1 MKDSAKLPART
12 PQTTR
17 DLPLGRNH
25 AVREES
31 DRPQPHLSFSLPV
44 HDAQGQEVDEPL
56 RRTQKLISRWAPH
69 LGLQASTVP
78 FCWDTNIQKQ
88 LAARRLLGLM
98 QAGRLHLNRSRY
110 ESDTELG
117 HFVLA
122 HELVHLAQRSERAIH
137 PGARRGSPAGAERE
151 ADRLAKDLV
160 LHDRA
165 TRPRVLLP
173 GDAVAAK
180 EDAPHAP
187 KLGELVVQTRLRELE
202 EIRSYLETGL
212 LDWAVTDGDIENI
225 FRILEPLAFV
235 LIRAIS
241 RALGFKDRY
250 KVVSEI
256 SAGHFKRFRRPI
268 FAFYT
273 GMDQWEFTFV
283 PDDPFEGASLEG
295 LSREEAYGAHYIAIN
310 LQKQRPT
317 WKPRPQH
324 MRVLQK
330 LQSAEYA
337 AVIGEIAADL
347 EEAEKEEQKKEA
359 AIGQERAKAQE
370 GPVKDKLD
378 RFLAFATKKLSRSF
392 TDWAVTDRE
401 ALAVL
406 DALSAFLNDAALMR
420 GAVEGLQQ
428 LNLLDRFLE
437 NIPVETLYLE
447 TPQAPE
453 VESGITDRVNRRRVL
468 LRALAYRQPHKN
480 VRMAESLLKKGFFI
494 FDWAVTD
501 EEAFF
506 AFQLLKVV
514 PPPAREAFFAAEDG
528 KQAKTLFEELSL
540 RMKEGSTM
548 NFYSGG
554 EGGADLTAL
563 QQQLL
568 DERLWNES
576 SRVRL
581 EGLLRMAIAAGEHE
595 WVFGQSKWRYQTSKP
610 YQTEC
615 ENKAFRQGIVD
626 KFGLYYPGVRE
637 QFDDTVAKPL
647 TGKPFGSDNIFATI
661 WEAVKFIGASK
672 HPWQL
677 IGKALFSESVGGD
690 ELDFGKLQ
698 NITGGSL
705 MGVRFRLQKDV
716 DPATAEELLDNQVR
730 WDLDQGVIQM
740 RAAKVLIDAIHYP
753 MANLKIQAGKTE
765 ISGFYLHIQ
774 YPAPES
780 PSGGAHTVI
789 RLRMDYARI
798 EDLSL
803 IGPGSMT
810 SINQVLLRDAL
821 VDLMPEGAALGT
833 PRDEIAW
840 GNIFFTPLF
849 NIIKITGLD
858 LKDIPILGSLSVT
871 GATERLAQGLQQPN
885 TPLGVKVLAGE
896 VKISGLATSGGQFVD
911 EIDLKDLSL
920 RSTRGRAGYKKWLQ
934 GEISRLEK
942 ESMELGAKAPD
953 AKSVSFQTQ
962 RTLEI
967 QLKSVRAELAGIEQA
982 EAERRDLEQ
991 CQKTGQ
997 ISPEDQRKL
1006 ARLRDYLDHLDEVGR
1021 GGVAAD
1027 VGAAT
1032 VKGVGG
1038 KIAMGDLSLKELH
1051 GHGRSAGAVLGFLF
1065 DSAAMN
1071 RLLRGPEYR
1080 PVIQGV
1086 EEKDPSFAL
1095 RFQDLALNQVD
1106 VPGDIPTAEQADAE
1120 YDKILGEATANPFAN
1135 DIGRDIRLLRAL
1147 RRKEAAHRYW
1157 LLAELALHTPQELKE
1172 EEVREF
1178 NQLRDYF
1185 RNQKKFH
1192 ADTISFGP
1200 GALEIGHTAGTG
1212 TTQFSVFGENLEMT
1226 QVSAGG
1232 LTANRIHGRQARI
1245 GAQFSEGLAG
1255 LLKNPRRALRAGG
1268 LTADELTIEGISHE
1282 QYGHLFDRFSLTKG
1296 VTAGVEQRGN
1306 KIEAGTG
1313 ALSVEG
1319 FGISPRLQLLRQR
1332 MIRLRLRSP
1341 RTPEEDGQ
1349 LQKLETDI
1357 AWMEQYLRQRREAYQ
1372 KWGGAKTPEEKA
1384 AAQAI
1389 MDESD
1394 TAVVLRLAEYGAA
1407 GIVVNELGVRVTG
1420 LGDVFSENFDLDAAL
1435 ENGIQIEG
1443 SGPQERF
1450 LKSAT
1455 ISGLHAKTDDK
1466 EGQMVGS
1473 AEKAELG
1480 EMRGKID
1487 YSKSQIKF
1495 TNLTIES
1502 LTLSNFLLTAL
1513 GDKEGTGHQVYSNGA
1528 TTFTGLRLT
1537 GELNFTPR
1545 QTVDPTGKENVGDY
1559 RLSHI
1564 HIQDFGIKKIAA
1576 NELNY
1581 EHLASKIHVT
1591 LHSGSLE
1598 DVYVND
1604 LNLFL
1609 PEDPKTDLVV
1619 TGEAGIKAI
1628 RDLEVQAAL
1637 PGGFELERV
1646 RLNGGGLQLNLLSD
1660 GERQFSLGD
1669 LSLAAG
1675 SLRGPDGWAR
1685 FSFDHLR
1692 GDIIQKGDLVEFKK
1706 IRLDDLTVSRFKWKA
1721 GDGEVRS
1728 SGATTFH
1735 GLWLN
1740 AELRTKKEKNPKT
1753 GEETT
1758 AISSAKVSHLHV
1770 DQITSEHLVYQAGDL
1785 TIEIRRPASR
1795 QGKEEPPPLNIETIE
1810 LTDLLWEPKKG
1821 FRNWKLDA
1829 VSARADFVTSFKE
1842 DIKLNT
1848 ELTATGLHA
1857 ALSRDGKIVASIDEL
1872 YALTE
1877 GKAKGV
1883 QVKALASRAKTGP
1896 ITYSPD
1902 ENKIEMPSFVLPS
1915 LGVQQLSYDGESFKV
1930 EVPEGTGGAIMQ
1942 DIEAGLLVNLNPP
1955 PKKGT
1960 PSDPKA
1966 SRIKNVTIHTFKV
1979 PTTSAWGLT
1988 FTLKDPA
1995 DPIVITVAPDKPAT
2009 LDKLELKPETPLV
2022 FTPKGESW
2030 DILGSLT
2037 LNSADVSQI
2046 GLDVGKSISAHADV
2060 KAKTFSL
2067 DFLGAGKTRFK
2078 IATVTAEEIR
2088 GKLGNG
2094 DFNLSTGEGGSKFQA
2109 EGKPKPG
2116 VTLTDVSVLT
2126 DSRSEKSEFTVGGI
2140 GMYGFVYDDRAQGLH
2155 LDVREALL
2163 KKKDGS
2169 PLTKEDGSA
2178 LTVEEGE
2185 ITVPKVEIN
2194 DAYFKIDDVLKLVG
2208 GGGSTPSDPSALSYA
2223 PDMALLNN
2231 LGGHVNFDV
2240 DLRSNKLNDDSVHVR
2255 VGITNGIINF
2265 NSIESALGASKL
2277 NIALDFEIDKDSKP
2291 PKLYLEL
2298 DWRINKRQIEWGL
2311 TPEELTLANS
2321 GQVRLTTLLKPI
2333 LVDNPPTPGEETFR
2347 VESLRY
2353 RDADIDLHMPNKSKI
2368 VLGNAGEIELGG
2380 NTKSDNALRFSARHT
2395 GYISKDAPMAF
2406 DVEAHVSKTDL
2417 KIAGGDKRLRIGQ
2430 IHIDGLKD
2438 AHLDFESKEV
2448 STGINIDVPKTLE
2461 GTLSHASA
2469 ENIRITPVKRAKEEH
2484 K

>member
-1 MKDSAKLPART
+1 MRDSVKLPART
-12 PQTTR
+12 PQTTS
-17 DLPLGRNH
+17 DFPLDRNR
-25 AVREES
+25 AVREDFEP
-31 DRPQPHLSFSLPV
+31 PQPRLPFALPA
-44 HDAQGQEVDEPL
+44 HDAKEQEVDETL
-56 RRTQKLISRWAPH
+56 RRTRELVSRWAPH
-69 LGLQASTVP
+69 LGLQPSTIAL
-78 FCWDTNIQKQ
+78 CWDPGMQQQ

-98 QAGRLHLNRSRY
+98 QAGRLHLNRARY
-110 ESDTELG
+110 EADAELG
-117 HFVLA
+117 RFVLA
-122 HELVHLAQRSERAIH
+122 HELVHLAQRSERAVH

-151 ADRLAKDLV
+151 ADRLARGLV

-165 TRPRVLLP
+165 ARPRVLLP
-173 GDAVAAK
+173 GGAVAAK

-187 KLGELVVQTRLRELE
+187 KLGELVVQTRQRELE

-212 LDWAVTDGDIENI
+212 FDWAITDGDIDNI

-241 RALGFKDRY
+241 RALDFKERH

-256 SAGHFKRFRRPI
+256 SPGHFKRFRRPI

-273 GMDQWEFTFV
+273 GMDQWEFNFA
-283 PDDPFEGASLEG
+283 PEDPFEGASLEG
-295 LSREEAYGAHYIAIN
+295 LAREEAYGAHYIATN

-317 WKPRPQH
+317 WKPKPQH
-324 MRVLQK
+324 RRMLQK

-337 AVIGEIAADL
+337 ATLGEIAADL
-347 EEAEKEEQKKEA
+347 EEAEKEEQKREA

-370 GPVKDKLD
+370 GPLKDKIG

-428 LNLLDRFLE
+428 LDLLDRFLE

-453 VESGITDRVNRRRVL
+453 MESGIKDRVNRRRVL
-468 LRALAYRQPHKN
+468 LRVLAYRQPHKN
-480 VRMAESLLKKGFFI
+480 VHMAESLLKKGFFI
-494 FDWAVTD
+494 FDWVVTD

-514 PPPAREAFFAAEDG
+514 PPPAREAFFAAEGG
-528 KQAKTLFEELSL
+528 KQAKVLFEELSL
-540 RMKEGSTM
+540 SMKEGPTM

-554 EGGADLTAL
+554 EGGADLMAL

-576 SRVRL
+576 GRVRL
-581 EGLLRMAIAAGEHE
+581 EGLLRLAIAAGEHE
-595 WVFGQSKWRYQTSKP
+595 WVFSQSKWRYQTSKP
-610 YQTEC
+610 YQSEC
-615 ENKAFRQGIVD
+615 EKKVFRAGIVD

-637 QFDDTVAKPL
+637 VFDDKVAKPL
-647 TGKPFGSDNIFATI
+647 SGKPFGSDNIFATI
-661 WEAVKFIGASK
+661 GQALDFIGASK
-672 HPWQL
+672 HPWQ
-677 IGKALFSESVGGD
+677 IVGKALFSESIGG
-690 ELDFGKLQ
+690 EGLNFGEFQ
-698 NITGGSL
+698 DITGGSL
-705 MGVRFRLQKDV
+705 LGAKFERIDKV
-716 DPATAEELLDNQVR
+716 DDATREELLDNIVQ
-730 WDLDQGVIQM
+730 WDLDRGVIQM
-740 RAAKVLIDAIHYP
+740 RASKVLIESIHYP
-753 MANLKIQAGKTE
+753 MANLKIQAGKTA
-765 ISGFYLHIQ
+765 ITGLYLHIQ

-780 PSGGAHTVI
+780 PPGGAHTVI
-789 RLRMDYARI
+789 RLRMDFAQI
-798 EDLSL
+798 EDLAL

-821 VDLMPEGAALGT
+821 VELKPEGASIGK
-833 PRDEIAW
+833 PRNEIAW

-849 NIIKITGLD
+849 NIIKMTGLD
-858 LKDIPILGSLSVT
+858 LQGIPILSPLSVT
-871 GATERLAQGLQQPN
+871 SASDRLAQGLQQPN
-885 TPLGVKVLAGE
+885 TPLDVKVMAGQIK
-896 VKISGLATSGGQFVD
+896 VSGLATSSGQFVD
-911 EIDLKDLSL
+911 EIDLHDLSL
-920 RSTRGRAGYKKWLQ
+920 RSTQGRAGYKKWLQ
-934 GEISRLEK
+934 QEIARLEN
-942 ESMELGAKAPD
+942 EGVALGAKTPD
-953 AKSVSFQTQ
+953 PKSVSFPTR
-962 RTLEI
+962 RTVEI

-991 CQKTGQ
+991 RQKTGQ

-1006 ARLRDYLDHLDEVGR
+1006 ARLRDYLDHLDDAGR

-1027 VGAAT
+1027 IGTAT

-1038 KIAMGDLSLKELH
+1038 KVAMGDLSLKELH

-1071 RLLRGPEYR
+1071 RLLRGPDYK

-1086 EEKDPSFAL
+1086 EEEDPSFAL
-1095 RFQDLALNQVD
+1095 RFQDLTLQQVD
-1106 VPGDIPTAEQADAE
+1106 VPGDIPTAEQADKE
-1120 YDKILGEATANPFAN
+1120 YDKILEEAAVNPFAN
-1135 DIGRDIRLLRAL
+1135 DIGLEIRFLRAR
-1147 RRKEAAHRYW
+1147 RRKENAHRYW
-1157 LLAELALHTPQELKE
+1157 LLADLALHTPQELTEKE
-1172 EEVREF
+1172 VQEFQRLRE
-1178 NQLRDYF
+1178 DF

-1192 ADTISFGP
+1192 AATISFGP

-1226 QVSAGG
+1226 QVSAGE

-1255 LLKNPRRALRAGG
+1255 LLKNPRRAMRAGG
-1268 LTADELTIEGISHE
+1268 LTADELTIEGVSHE
-1282 QYGHLFDRFSLTKG
+1282 QYGHLFDRLSLTKG
-1296 VTAGVEQRGN
+1296 VTAGIEQRGN
-1306 KIEAGTG
+1306 KIEAGAG
-1313 ALSVEG
+1313 MLSVEG

-1332 MIRLRLRSP
+1332 MIRLQLRSP

-1349 LQKLETDI
+1349 LQKLKADI
-1357 AWMEQYLRQRREAYQ
+1357 AWMEGYLRQRREAYQ
-1372 KWGGAKTPEEKA
+1372 KWVAAKTPEEKA
-1384 AAQAI
+1384 AAQTV

-1394 TAVVLRLAEYGAA
+1394 TAAVLLLAEYGAA
-1407 GIVVNELGVRVTG
+1407 GLVVNELGVRVTG
-1420 LGDVFSENFDLDAAL
+1420 LGDIFSENFDLDAAL
-1435 ENGIQIEG
+1435 GNGIQIEG
-1443 SGPQERF
+1443 SGPQQRF

-1455 ISGLHAKTDDK
+1455 VSGLHAKTDDK
-1466 EGQMVGS
+1466 EGQMVGR

-1480 EMRGKID
+1480 EMRGKIE

-1495 TNLTIES
+1495 TNLTLES
-1502 LTLSNFLLTAL
+1502 LSLSNFLLTAL
-1513 GDKEGTGHQVYSNGA
+1513 GGKEDTGHQVYSNGA

-1537 GELNFTPR
+1537 GELNFTLR
-1545 QTVDPTGKENVGDY
+1545 QTADPTGKENVGDY

-1581 EHLASKIHVT
+1581 RHLGSKIHVT

-1637 PGGFELERV
+1637 PGGFELQRA
-1646 RLNGGGLQLNLLSD
+1646 RLNGGGLTLNLLSD
-1660 GERQFSLGD
+1660 GERQLSLGD

-1692 GDIIQKGDLVEFKK
+1692 GDIIQKGDLVQFKK
-1706 IRLDDLTVSRFKWKA
+1706 IRLDDITVSRFKWKA
-1721 GDGEVRS
+1721 GNGEVRS
-1728 SGATTFH
+1728 SGLTTFH

-1753 GEETT
+1753 GEESTV
-1758 AISSAKVSHLHV
+1758 ISSVKVSHLHV
-1770 DQITSEHLVYQAGDL
+1770 DKVTSEHLVYQAGDL
-1785 TIEIRRPASR
+1785 TIEVRRPASR
-1795 QGKEEPPPLNIETIE
+1795 QGKEEPPPLQIESID
-1810 LTDLLWEPKKG
+1810 LRDLLWEPKKG
-1821 FRNWKLDA
+1821 IRNWKLDI

-1857 ALSRDGKIVASIDEL
+1857 ALRRDGKLIASIDEL
-1872 YALTE
+1872 TALTE
-1877 GKAKGV
+1877 GKVKGV
-1883 QVKALASRAKTGP
+1883 QVKAKASRAKTGP
-1896 ITYSPD
+1896 ITFSPD

-1915 LGVQQLSYDGESFKV
+1915 LELLQLSYDGEKFKID
-1930 EVPEGTGGAIMQ
+1930 VPEGTGGATMK
-1942 DIEAGLLVNLNPP
+1942 DIEAGLVVNLNPP

-1960 PSDPKA
+1960 PPDLKA
-1966 SRIKNVTIHTFKV
+1966 SRIKNVTINTFKV
-1979 PTTSAWGLT
+1979 PTTSAKGLT
-1988 FTLKDPA
+1988 FMLKDPT
-1995 DPIVITVAPDKPAT
+1995 DPITITVDKDKPAV
-2009 LDKLELKPETPLV
+2009 LSQLELKPKTPFV

-2030 DILGSLT
+2030 DYLGSLT
-2037 LNSADVSQI
+2037 LNSADASQI
-2046 GLDVGKSISAHADV
+2046 GLDIGKSINAHADV

-2067 DFLGAGKTRFK
+2067 DFLGAGKTCFK

-2094 DFNLSTGEGGSKFQA
+2094 DFNLTTKGGSKFQG

-2116 VTLTDVSVLT
+2116 VTFTGIGK
-2126 DSRSEKSEFTVGGI
+2126 SEEGEFTVGGI
-2140 GMYGFVYDDRAQGLH
+2140 GVYGFVYDDRAQGLH

-2169 PLTKEDGSA
+2169 PLTKKDGSA

-2194 DAYFKIDDVLKLVG
+2194 DAYFKIDDVLKLG
-2208 GGGSTPSDPSALSYA
+2208 GGKAGPSALSYA

-2231 LGGHVNFDV
+2231 LDGHVNFDI
-2240 DLRSNKLNDDSVHVR
+2240 DLQSNKITDHSVHVR
-2255 VGITNGIINF
+2255 VGITDGRVNF
-2265 NSIESALGASKL
+2265 KQVEDSLGNTKL
-2277 NIALDFEIDKDSKP
+2277 NWAVDFKVDEKSVP
-2291 PKLYLEL
+2291 AKLFIGIGAKS
-2298 DWRINKRQIEWGL
+2298 DDTKIQWDL
-2311 TPEELTLANS
+2311 TPEELELARS
-2321 GQVRLTTLLKPI
+2321 KQVRITTL
-2333 LVDNPPTPGEETFR
+2333 VNPPTVISPPPDPKDDPLR
-2347 VESLRY
+2347 VTSMRY
-2353 RDADIDLHMPNKSKI
+2353 KDANIDLHMPNKSKI

-2380 NTKSDNALRFSARHT
+2380 NTKSDNALRLSAQHK
-2395 GYISKDAPMAF
+2395 GYIEKGSPLAF
-2406 DVEAHVSKTDL
+2406 DIEAHVSKTDL
-2417 KIAGGDKRLRIGQ
+2417 KISGGDKRLRIDQ

-2448 STGINIDVPKTLE
+2448 SPGINIDVPKTLE

-2469 ENIRITPVKRAKEEH
+2469 ENIRITPEKKSQEEH